1 MKKVTYTITA
11 KRVFVLT
18 KSENDEGSAG
28 SSHIAD
34 FPGFENALQAGKA
47 LQLATPNSELVS
59 DFDGGHLF
67 TKEGRQFILDEAI
80 SAATK
85 AASSGSLLPEQ
96 AAKGVVNAAFDAA
109 QVIARRVSA

>member
-11 KRVFVLT
+11 KRIFVLT
-18 KSENDEGSAG
+18 KSESDGNSAG

-67 TKEGRQFILDEAI
+67 TKEGRELILDAAI
-80 SAATK
+80 SAARE
-85 AASSGSLLPEQ
+85 AASHGSLSPQ
-96 AAKGVVNAAFDAA
+96 SAAVGVVNAAFDAA
-109 QVIARRVSA
+109 EVIARRVSA